1 MAVGVAVQLQS
12 SCTAPAPVRSVA
24 PLGISQVQVG
34 HVVQAQPVYTS
45 HGTYGGSFCGPS
57 GPRNS
62 GIIPVTSYAGTQS
75 VPVAQPVQIRRLSSQ
90 NSTASLSLQ
99 PVVTTSMQPPIATQV
114 QMLPRGVGGSGVY
127 SGVSAVASGGS
138 GVFSGPIVVDGL
150 ASLGASVMPIDTP
163 VVRTGCSP
171 EILEAEAESLRR
183 NVAAQEAFSGVQED
197 RISQLTKQLQT
208 SHDNERKLAV
218 DLEASRS
225 EVLRLREEV
234 RLERLMREQA
244 EGSNA
249 ELQMASDMAQG
260 QDRLGSRNVGA
271 TPGRPRMMSNNS
283 ERMSSRGNTKEVT
296 YERSPTPTTPLDR
309 DRPMGAAGGPSS
321 SRRGSASGRPQ
332 SAKDE
337 IDGRLHEFLERSDC
351 GLVFRRLNRGWYS
364 FRIKGER
371 GPTSSDRS
379 VEISIVNGKLMAKLE
394 PSTHDNGWNNGKLG
408 PVERFVA
415 AMSL

>member
-1 MAVGVAVQLQS
+1 MAVGVAVQSQG
-12 SCTAPAPVRSVA
+12 SCAAPARSVA
-24 PLGISQVQVG
+24 ASGVPQVQVG
-34 HVVQAQPVYTS
+34 HVVQAQPVYN
-45 HGTYGGSFCGPS
+45 GAYGGSFCGPS

-62 GIIPVTSYAGTQS
+62 GIMPSVTSYAGTQS

-114 QMLPRGVGGSGVY
+114 QMLPRGVPGGSGVY
-127 SGVSAVASGGS
+127 SGVPAVASGGS
-138 GVFSGPIVVDGL
+138 GVYSGPIVVDGL
-150 ASLGASVMPIDTP
+150 ASIGATVLPIDTP
-163 VVRTGCSP
+163 VVRTACSP
-171 EILEAEAESLRR
+171 EVLEAETESLRR

-208 SHDNERKLAV
+208 SHENERKLAV

-225 EVLRLREEV
+225 EVLRLREEL

-260 QDRLGSRNVGA
+260 QDRFGSRNVGA
-271 TPGRPRMMSNNS
+271 TPGRPRMQSNNS
-283 ERMSSRGNTKEVT
+283 DRMSSRGNTKEVT

-309 DRPMGAAGGPSS
+309 PVGAAGGGPSS

-415 AMSL
+415 AMSV